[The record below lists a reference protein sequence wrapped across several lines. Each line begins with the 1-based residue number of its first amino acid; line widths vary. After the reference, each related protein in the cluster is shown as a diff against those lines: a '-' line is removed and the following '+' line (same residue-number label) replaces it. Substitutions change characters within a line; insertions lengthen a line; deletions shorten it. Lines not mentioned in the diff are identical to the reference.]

1 MSPNYVCLHLA
12 PSGVEHVDTRA
23 GRSRARDQPA
33 TPIRARNSTATTRQP
48 TALRP
53 IRKSRHEPHTAAR
66 SSKRTH
72 SRAQDHA
79 RTLAQS
85 RARALRRGERAAIGE
100 YTARRAAEAPRERG
114 EGGMAACGGMEGEHA
129 PLGERAGVERRVV
142 APRRACCERERGCDG
157 ATRSVRSAGS
167 GRGRGR
173 RAARRVRGVASA
185 PGMRGE
191 RAGQVSG
198 RMERNRGKSSLG
210 SVRVRAVGWLAHL
223 WQRAHEACTGDAPTT
238 LH

>member
-1 MSPNYVCLHLA
+1 ML
-12 PSGVEHVDTRA
+12 TRA
-23 GRSRARDQPA
+23 PGEVARATHQRHRYGRATRATAPRPRANRPHSAPPANRATRRIPSYAARD
-33 TPIRARNSTATTRQP
+33 ARTG
-48 TALRP
+48 
-53 IRKSRHEPHTAAR
+53 
-66 SSKRTH
+66 
-72 SRAQDHA
+72 RAQDHA

-85 RARALRRGERAAIGE
+85 RARALRRGERAAVGE
-100 YTARRAAEAPRERG
+100 FTARRAAEAPRERG

-167 GRGRGR
+167 SRGRGR
-173 RAARRVRGVASA
+173 RAAKRVRGVASA

-210 SVRVRAVGWLAHL
+210 SVRVRAVGGWRTSPNGILEFPTKV
-223 WQRAHEACTGDAPTT
+223 QRPRSIDHVSS
-238 LH
+238 

>member
-12 PSGVEHVDTRA
+12 PSGVDNVDTRA
-23 GRSRARDQPA
+23 GRSRARDPPA

-48 TALRP
+48 TALRSTGKP
-53 IRKSRHEPHTAAR
+53 RHKPHTVVR
-66 SSKRTH
+66 NSRRTH
-72 SRAQDHA
+72 SGAQNHA

-85 RARALRRGERAAIGE
+85 RARALRRGERAAVGE

-167 GRGRGR
+167 SRGRGR
-173 RAARRVRGVASA
+173 RAARRVRGVAFA

-210 SVRVRAVGWLAHL
+210 SVRVRAVGRLAHL
-223 WQRAHEACTGDAPTT
+223 CQRPWRACDGGAATT

>member
-1 MSPNYVCLHLA
+1 ML
-12 PSGVEHVDTRA
+12 TRA
-23 GRSRARDQPA
+23 PGEVARATHQRHRYGRATASRPRANRPHSAPPANRATRRIPSYAARD
-33 TPIRARNSTATTRQP
+33 ARTVGG
-48 TALRP
+48 
-53 IRKSRHEPHTAAR
+53 
-66 SSKRTH
+66 
-72 SRAQDHA
+72 AQDHA

-85 RARALRRGERAAIGE
+85 RARALRRGERAAVGE
-100 YTARRAAEAPRERG
+100 YTVRRAAEAPRERG

-129 PLGERAGVERRVV
+129 PLGERAGVERCVV

-157 ATRSVRSAGS
+157 PTRSVRSAGS

-210 SVRVRAVGWLAHL
+210 SVRVRAVGARAHL
-223 WQRAHEACTGDAPTT
+223 CQRPWRACDGGAPTT

>member
-1 MSPNYVCLHLA
+1 ML
-12 PSGVEHVDTRA
+12 TRA
-23 GRSRARDQPA
+23 PGSVARATNQRHRYGRTTAPRPRANRPRSAQPA
-33 TPIRARNSTATTRQP
+33 NHATSRTPSY
-48 TALRP
+48 
-53 IRKSRHEPHTAAR
+53 AAR
-66 SSKRTH
+66 GARTG
-72 SRAQDHA
+72 RAHDHA

-85 RARALRRGERAAIGE
+85 RARALRRGERAAVGE

-129 PLGERAGVERRVV
+129 PVGERAGVERRVV

-167 GRGRGR
+167 SRGRGR
-173 RAARRVRGVASA
+173 RAAKRVRGVASA

-210 SVRVRAVGWLAHL
+210 SVRVRAVGARAHL
-223 WQRAHEACTGDAPTT
+223 WQQAHEACNEDAPTL

>member
-1 MSPNYVCLHLA
+1 MLTHA
-12 PSGVEHVDTRA
+12 PGEVARATHQRHRYGRATASRPRANRPHSAPPANHATRRIPSCA
-23 GRSRARDQPA
+23 ARDARARG
-33 TPIRARNSTATTRQP
+33 
-48 TALRP
+48 
-53 IRKSRHEPHTAAR
+53 
-66 SSKRTH
+66 
-72 SRAQDHA
+72 AQDQA

-167 GRGRGR
+167 SRGRGR
-173 RAARRVRGVASA
+173 RAAKRVRGVASA